1 MDLFDIVLQWKSVQ
15 QDFQAEKE
23 YPRGHA
29 PVRPD
34 AARGRNSRLRQ
45 PAACRDATRGRG
57 SERMGRC
64 QQFVLQQFTIHFPS
78 DHYRFCN

>member
-1 MDLFDIVLQWKSVQ
+1 MDLLNAVLQWKSFQ

-34 AARGRNSRLRQ
+34 AARGRYSRLRE
-45 PAACRDATRGRG
+45 PATCCDAT
-57 SERMGRC
+57 
-64 QQFVLQQFTIHFPS
+64 
-78 DHYRFCN
+78 